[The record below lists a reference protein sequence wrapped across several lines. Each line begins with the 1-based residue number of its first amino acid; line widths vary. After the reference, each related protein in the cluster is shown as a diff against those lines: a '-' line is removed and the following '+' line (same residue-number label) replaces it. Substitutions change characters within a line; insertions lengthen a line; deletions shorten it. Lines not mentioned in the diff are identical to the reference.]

1 MNENKLREYAK
12 LIVKIGANVQKGQRV
27 RLQAGVDQIPLVKMV
42 TEECYKAGASYVEM
56 FWECGEINKLHY
68 QYVAADVLGEV
79 PVWEEERAKQMTV
92 DLPVRIFIDSSD
104 PDELAGI
111 SPDLISTV
119 SQMRQKVMKKYRDQ
133 IDGKH
138 QWLIV
143 AAASGKWAKKVFP
156 DDTEDVAVE
165 KLWDAI
171 FDCVYLKD
179 GEDAEKIWQA
189 HNERMTQ
196 KANWLNEQNFKTLHY
211 TSSNGTDFRVDL
223 IPGAKWGSAGDINH
237 LNRAFFVPNM
247 PTEEV
252 FTSPMKG
259 KCEGRLVST
268 KPLSRSGQV
277 IDHFTVDFKD
287 GRVVDCHA
295 EQGEEVLKKMFAMD
309 EGASMLG
316 EVALVPKE
324 SPINQSGLMFY
335 NTLFD
340 ENACC
345 HVAAGRGFSEVI
357 EGFMDMTDEEIYAKG
372 INDSMIHMDFMVGSD
387 DLHIVGIRE
396 DGSEVD
402 IFVDRAPGL
411 SKVEVI
417 HCLVRGRRT
426 PENRPRCLLQRG
438 QGNFKLAANFGY
450 SSRGSADPRESL
462 RKRRILK
469 LALNAHTVLLQ
480 TVRSVFRLGAG

>member
-1 MNENKLREYAK
+1 MIG
-12 LIVKIGANVQKGQRV
+12 IVCAFFHTEGKGFYSNVQKGQRV
-27 RLQAGVDQIPLVKMV
+27 RLQAGVDQIPLVTMV

-68 QYVAADVLGEV
+68 QYASAEVLGEV

-111 SPDLISTV
+111 PADLISTV

-143 AAASGKWAKKVFP
+143 AAASKKWAKKVFP
-156 DDTEDVAVE
+156 DDTEDVALE

-223 IPGAKWGSAGDINH
+223 IPGAKWGSAGDVNH
-237 LNRAFFVPNM
+237 LNQAFFVPNM

-252 FTSPMKG
+252 FTSPMRG
-259 KCEGRLVST
+259 ECEGRLVST

-295 EQGEEVLKKMFAMD
+295 EVGEEVLKKMFAMD

-357 EGFMDMTDEEIYAKG
+357 DGFMDMTDEEIYAKG

-396 DGSEVD
+396 DGSETD
-402 IFVDRAPGL
+402 IFLDGTWA
-411 SKVEVI
+411 E
-417 HCLVRGRRT
+417 
-426 PENRPRCLLQRG
+426 
-438 QGNFKLAANFGY
+438 
-450 SSRGSADPRESL
+450 
-462 RKRRILK
+462 
-469 LALNAHTVLLQ
+469 
-480 TVRSVFRLGAG
+480 

>member
-1 MNENKLREYAK
+1 MTEYEKMTGEGSMNENKLREYAK

-68 QYVAADVLGEV
+68 QYAAADVLGEV

-179 GEDAEKIWQA
+179 GKDAEKIWQA

-345 HVAAGRGFSEVI
+345 HVAGAVREQTKLRLTLAIRYVLYFVQLRIAKVKRNLVCSLNSTCH
-357 EGFMDMTDEEIYAKG
+357 MTACIFIKQSVVEHQTGLIDRRLLRNQCHFTKHGSTLIHRKHFLQDFFPLLSVAVYHSSVFK
-372 INDSMIHMDFMVGSD
+372 INRKMID
-387 DLHIVGIRE
+387 DLSGT
-396 DGSEVD
+396 
-402 IFVDRAPGL
+402 A
-411 SKVEVI
+411 
-417 HCLVRGRRT
+417 
-426 PENRPRCLLQRG
+426 
-438 QGNFKLAANFGY
+438 
-450 SSRGSADPRESL
+450 
-462 RKRRILK
+462 
-469 LALNAHTVLLQ
+469 
-480 TVRSVFRLGAG
+480 